1 MLSLPPK
8 AIELLDGTNLGH
20 LATLMPNGSP
30 QVTPVWVDHDDEFV
44 LINTA
49 IGRVKQRNIT
59 RDPRVALSL
68 TDSADPFTKVQIRGR
83 VVAQVTQ
90 GASEHINKLSHKYM
104 GRDYPLR
111 PQETRVILKLKAE
124 RVSS

>member
-1 MLSLPPK
+1 MGLSPK
-8 AIELLDGTNLGH
+8 AIELLAGKNLGH
-20 LATLMPNGSP
+20 LATVMPNGSP

-49 IGRVKQRNIT
+49 IGRVKQRNVT
-59 RDPRVALSL
+59 RDPRVAVSL

-104 GRDYPLR
+104 GRDYPMR
-111 PQETRVILKLKAE
+111 PQETRVILKIKPA
-124 RVSS
+124 RISS